1 MEDHKKSIRDALQN
15 IIPRKK
21 SKYVSSF
28 TGEGDILVS
37 DKDGNRINTY
47 VIPNYRAPTPDELYK
62 MEEDRRAKVTLV
74 ENDIDKI
81 YPRLRA
87 ASKKIIEIDDNAIG
101 DKMIARSEYISITR
115 ELNEANARYSEAL
128 YPNKRIQ
135 NLSSVPNKLI
145 NIDRYND
152 DSTINH
158 PINILR
164 QRPFEL
170 ADMFEREGEI
180 KVVEAS
186 TQDEDEEKFI
196 QLTPDHWLSPDNS
209 INFIYEGQQYNSIR
223 QALEAWKARTGGNYE
238 LEADIMRTTSS
249 LEAKA
254 LGIANKDIPVPVIKD
269 IITATIDLNKPRKI
283 LLNNMLEDT
292 YMYMDN
298 DVILGIG
305 AEGPINAIMTRE
317 NWMGEN
323 RYGLAVTELIKQ
335 TKMESKSAART
346 GAIIGR
352 RITMRRSKQPGI

>member
-15 IIPRKK
+15 IVPRKK
-21 SKYVSSF
+21 AKYISSF
-28 TGEGDILVS
+28 TAEGDILVS

-47 VIPNYRAPTPDELYK
+47 VIPNYRAPTTDELYK

-74 ENDIDKI
+74 ENEIDQI
-81 YPRLRA
+81 YPRLRVA
-87 ASKKIIEIDDNAIG
+87 AKKIIETDDDAIG
-101 DKMIARSEYISITR
+101 DKMIARSEYISINR
-115 ELNEANARYSEAL
+115 ELNDANARYSEAL

-135 NLSSVPNKLI
+135 NLTSVLNKSI

-152 DSTINH
+152 DSIINH

-170 ADMFEREGEI
+170 VDMFEREGEI
-180 KVVEAS
+180 KVAEPII
-186 TQDEDEEKFI
+186 QGNEEKFI
-196 QLTPDHWLSPDNS
+196 QLNPDHWLSPDNP

-238 LEADIMRTTSS
+238 LEANIMRSS
-249 LEAKA
+249 TPLDAKA
-254 LGIANKDIPVPVIKD
+254 LGTPNKDIPVAIIKD
-269 IITATIDLNKPRKI
+269 IINATIESNKPRKI

-292 YMYMDN
+292 YMYMNN

-305 AEGPINAIMTRE
+305 TEGPINAIINRE

-323 RYGLAVTELIKQ
+323 RYGLAVTELIKEMK
-335 TKMESKSAART
+335 TESKTAART

-352 RITMRRSKQPGI
+352 RIAMRRSKQPGM